1 VYRGPDARLEREPP
15 GAIGRKLL
23 WRGGWRM
30 SFTVRLVAAIWL
42 SALAVIGT
50 FTYLQIADERARL
63 TRDLEGRAA
72 LLGEGLTEAVGSAL
86 ARGSHAGLERL
97 LEKFGRRD
105 QGIAVY
111 DKVGTLISATPDVAP
126 LLPTSL
132 PEVTKTLSSRVV
144 QKGFS
149 ALGGESVYLYASPLI
164 LRADRPAGAV
174 VVFLDAT
181 VLEAIAWERGRYNA
195 VRLLLLGAVLS
206 VTAWLVVRFGI
217 TRPVAQMAEWTKAL
231 RRGQPTAPSAL
242 DRSRLFGPVAREVTS
257 LARSLHRAQ
266 AVAQEEATLRLMG
279 ETLWTEE
286 RLKQF
291 VKLRLGD
298 SPLVVVS
305 NREPV
310 RHVWKDGAIMTETPA
325 SGLVTAME
333 PVMRACGGVW
343 VAQGS
348 GDADAEM
355 ADARGRLPVPADDP
369 RYTLHRVWLTK
380 EEEAGYYYGF
390 ANEGLWPLC
399 HIVHTRPQFRPEDW
413 AHYRAVNEKFAA
425 AALEDIAGA
434 ESPMVLIQDYHFAL
448 LPELIKRERPDART
462 AIFWHIPWPNFESFS
477 ICPWQDEL
485 LLGMLGADLIGFHTQ
500 YYCNNFLET
509 AERAIEA
516 RIDWEH
522 FSVTRGRHTTYVKP
536 FPISVAPDFVEA
548 PPDVSRQALLE
559 RLGVEAR
566 FIGIGVERL
575 DYTKG
580 LPERFRALSRF
591 FERYPEYR
599 EQVVYVQLAAPS
611 RSTIPRYQQLEAEVD
626 EVVREV
632 NETYG
637 TRRWRP
643 IVYLRRHHDHRDIW
657 PFYRHADFCLVTS
670 LHDGM
675 NLVAKEFVSVRDDE
689 DGVLILSQFAGA
701 SSELRDAL
709 LVNPYDVDG
718 MAEAVRVAVEMSPD
732 ERRLRMARMR
742 QAVREYNIYRWAG
755 LLLSELQRIPEE
767 TGGGSTAVD
776 SRNGQ
781 G

>member
-1 VYRGPDARLEREPP
+1 MR
-15 GAIGRKLL
+15 
-23 WRGGWRM
+23 
-30 SFTVRLVAAIWL
+30 FTVRLVAAIWL

-50 FTYLQIADERARL
+50 FAYVQISDERARL
-63 TRDLEGRAA
+63 TLDLERRAA
-72 LLGEGLTEAVGSAL
+72 LLGEGLTEAVGPAL
-86 ARGSHAGLERL
+86 TRSSHAGIERL
-97 LEKFGRRD
+97 LKKFGRGD

-111 DKVGTLISATPDVAP
+111 DKVAALITATPDVAP

-132 PEVTKTLSSRVV
+132 PEVTETLSTGVV

-149 ALGGESVYLYASPLI
+149 VLGGKSVYLYASPVI
-164 LRADRPAGAV
+164 LRDDKPAGAV

-181 VLEAIAWERGRYNA
+181 YLSTVEWERWRYNA
-195 VRLLLLGAVLS
+195 VRLLVLCAVLS
-206 VTAWLVVRFGI
+206 LTAWLLVRFSI
-217 TRPVAQMAEWTKAL
+217 TRPMAKMAHWTKAL
-231 RRGQPTAPSAL
+231 RRGQPIAPL
-242 DRSRLFGPVAREVTS
+242 DLHDSELFGSMAREVTV

-266 AVAQEEATLRLMG
+266 AAAEEEAALRLVG

-298 SPLVVVS
+298 SPLFVVS
-305 NREPV
+305 NREPI
-310 RHVWKDGAIMTETPA
+310 RHVWKDGAIETQTPA

-343 VAQGS
+343 LAHGS

-355 ADARGRLPVPADDP
+355 ADSRGRLPVPADDP

-425 AALEDIAGA
+425 AVLEEIAGV

-448 LPELIKRERPDART
+448 LPGLIKQERPDART

-477 ICPWQDEL
+477 ICPWQDQV

-500 YYCNNFLET
+500 YFCNNFLET
-509 AERAIEA
+509 VERGIEA
-516 RIDWEH
+516 RIDWQH

-536 FPISVAPDFVEA
+536 FPISVAPDFVED
-548 PPDVSRQALLE
+548 PPEVSRQALLE
-559 RLGVEAR
+559 RLGTEAR
-566 FIGIGVERL
+566 FVGIGVERL

-580 LPERFRALSRF
+580 LPERFRALGRF
-591 FERYPEYR
+591 FERYPAYR
-599 EQVVYVQLAAPS
+599 EQVVFVQLAAPS
-611 RSTIPRYQQLEAEVD
+611 RSTIQRYQQLEAEVD
-626 EVVREV
+626 EVIREV
-632 NETYG
+632 NTTFG

-657 PFYRHADFCLVTS
+657 PFYRHADFCMVTS

-709 LVNPYDVDG
+709 LVNPYDLDG
-718 MAEAVRVAVEMSPD
+718 MAEAVRVAVELSPD
-732 ERRLRMARMR
+732 ERRVRMARMR
-742 QAVREYNIYRWAG
+742 QTVREHNIYRWAG

-767 TGGGSTAVD
+767 MGAGPNHVYSPREVEG
-776 SRNGQ
+776 
-781 G
+781 

>member
-1 VYRGPDARLEREPP
+1 MR
-15 GAIGRKLL
+15 
-23 WRGGWRM
+23 
-30 SFTVRLVAAIWL
+30 FTLRLVAAIWL
-42 SALAVIGT
+42 STLAVIGA
-50 FTYLQIADERARL
+50 FAYVQIVDERARL
-63 TRDLEGRAA
+63 TRDLERRAS
-72 LLGEGLTEAVGSAL
+72 LVGEGLAEAVEPAL
-86 ARGSHAGLERL
+86 ARGSRPGIERL
-97 LEKFGRRD
+97 LKKFGRD

-111 DKVGTLISATPDVAP
+111 DKVGALLTATPDVAP
-126 LLPTSL
+126 LLPASL
-132 PEVTKTLSSRVV
+132 PEITDALTTGDV

-149 ALGGESVYLYASPLI
+149 ALGGKAVYLYASPVM
-164 LRADRPAGAV
+164 LRDDKPAGAL
-174 VVFLDAT
+174 VVFLDASYLAE
-181 VLEAIAWERGRYNA
+181 VEWDRWRYNA
-195 VRLLLLGAVLS
+195 VRFLVLGLVLS
-206 VTAWLVVRFGI
+206 LAAWLLVRFSI
-217 TRPVAQMAEWTKAL
+217 TRPMAKMAHWTKTL
-231 RRGQPTAPSAL
+231 RRGQPITPL
-242 DRSRLFGPVAREVTS
+242 DLHDSELFGPVTREVTV

-266 AVAQEEATLRLMG
+266 AAAQEEATLRLIG
-279 ETLWTEE
+279 ETQWTEE

-298 SPLVVVS
+298 SPLIVVS

-310 RHVWKDGAIMTETPA
+310 THVWRDGAIETQTPA

-343 VAQGS
+343 VAHGS
-348 GDADAEM
+348 GDADREM
-355 ADARGRLPVPADDP
+355 TDARGRLPVPADDP

-413 AHYRAVNEKFAA
+413 THYRAVNEKFAA
-425 AALEDIAGA
+425 AVLEEIARA

-448 LPELIKRERPDART
+448 LAELIKRERPDART

-477 ICPWQDEL
+477 ICPWQREV

-509 AERAIEA
+509 VERAIEA
-516 RIDWEH
+516 RTDWQT

-536 FPISVAPDFVEA
+536 FPISVAPDFVED
-548 PPDVSRQALLE
+548 PPDISRQALLE
-559 RLGVEAR
+559 QLGTEAC

-580 LPERFRALSRF
+580 LPERFRALGRF
-591 FERYPEYR
+591 FEQHPEYR
-599 EQVVYVQLAAPS
+599 EQVVFVQLAAPS
-611 RSTIPRYQQLEAEVD
+611 RSTIQRYQQLEAEVD
-626 EVVREV
+626 EVIREV
-632 NETYG
+632 NETFG
-637 TRRWRP
+637 TKRWRP

-657 PFYRHADFCLVTS
+657 PFYRHADFCMVTS

-675 NLVAKEFVSVRDDE
+675 NLVAKEFVAVRDDE

-709 LVNPYDVDG
+709 LVNPYDLDG
-718 MAEAVRVAVEMSPD
+718 MAEAVRAAVEMPPD
-732 ERRLRMARMR
+732 ERRQRMARMR
-742 QAVREYNIYRWAG
+742 QAVREHNIYRWAG

-767 TGGGSTAVD
+767 ASGAPVAASPPDGE
-776 SRNGQ
+776 R
-781 G
+781 